1 MEGNPKPYTYSSF
14 ANRLLLPKFNSDK
27 VLDVIYFTKN
37 CVMDSEG
44 LEKLDFGASTD
55 ETLIPMPFAEQL
67 LVYGTCLR
75 LKANPQY
82 FKFPY
87 WMSMYKE
94 AMANLKS
101 KTSASV
107 LNLPVVKMFR
117 T

>member
-55 ETLIPMPFAEQL
+55 ETLTQ
-67 LVYGTCLR
+67 CLCR
-75 LKANPQY
+75 TIIGLWNM
-82 FKFPY
+82 F
-87 WMSMYKE
+87 E
-94 AMANLKS
+94 VKS
-101 KTSASV
+101 KPSI
-107 LNLPVVKMFR
+107 F
-117 T
+117 

>member
-44 LEKLDFGASTD
+44 LENLDFGASTD

-67 LVYGTCLR
+67 LVYGTYLR

-87 WMSMYKE
+87 
-94 AMANLKS
+94 
-101 KTSASV
+101 
-107 LNLPVVKMFR
+107 
-117 T
+117 